1 MGCIDFEQCCGSCC
15 VVFKICAKEKWRIQ
29 TSDKGG
35 PVIQILR

>member
-15 VVFKICAKEKWRIQ
+15 VVFNICAKEKWRIQ

-35 PVIQILR
+35 PVIQTLR